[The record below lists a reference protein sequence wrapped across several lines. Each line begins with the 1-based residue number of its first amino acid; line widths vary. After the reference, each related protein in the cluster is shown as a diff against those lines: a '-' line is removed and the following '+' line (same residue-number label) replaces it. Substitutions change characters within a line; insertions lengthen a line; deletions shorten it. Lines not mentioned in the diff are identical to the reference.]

1 MSVLTHRN
9 IWVFCIQS
17 IAAIVTAAQQQN
29 WEDGDLSSSG
39 LLQLQYEYRFSAT
52 SSQQEFKEN
61 ANNISKQHRFKVEQ
75 NSEANISS
83 LIVAMSMLSEL
94 VTEFNKGKGK
104 KVVSKYLEELFL
116 SHICWGESL
125 SLNLL

>member
-1 MSVLTHRN
+1 M
-9 IWVFCIQS
+9 
-17 IAAIVTAAQQQN
+17 
-29 WEDGDLSSSG
+29 
-39 LLQLQYEYRFSAT
+39 
-52 SSQQEFKEN
+52 
-61 ANNISKQHRFKVEQ
+61 EQ